1 VPIDEAGQADI
12 SGMRVM
18 GTMGSA
24 TREEIASWLA
34 RAAFAPARQDGVP
47 VRGMFKMHLKGR

>member
-1 VPIDEAGQADI
+1 VPIDEAGQADV

-24 TREEIASWLA
+24 TREEIASWLD

-47 VRGMFKMHLKGR
+47 VRGVFKMQLRSR